1 MMSTERS
8 TAHELPGSGL
18 ETARMPGHW
27 LLARLGKRVLR
38 PGGLGLTRELL
49 GGLAI
54 RPDDEVIEFA
64 PGLGATAKLILERK
78 PSRYTGIERDAEA
91 MAWTRQNLPQRADI
105 SVAVGTADAT
115 GLPGESASVV
125 LGESLL
131 SMNNQEHKQAIV
143 AEACRLLRPGGRY
156 GIHEL
161 CLVPDDL
168 APEHRQAIHSE
179 LSEAVHVGAHPLP
192 AWDWTALLESAGLRV
207 IQIGY
212 APMHLLRPRRMIADE
227 GVRGA
232 LRVACNILRDGT
244 ARRRVLAMH
253 RVFERHRDNLRGI
266 YLVAEKPAS

>member
-1 MMSTERS
+1 MGTERGG
-8 TAHELPGSGL
+8 TADLPGGGL
-18 ETARMPGHW
+18 DTAGMPGHW

-38 PGGLGLTRELL
+38 PGGLGLTREML

-54 RPDDEVIEFA
+54 RTDDAVIEFA
-64 PGLGATAKLILERK
+64 PGLGVTARLILDRK
-78 PSRYTGIERDAEA
+78 PHRYTGIERDAEA
-91 MAWTRQNLPQRADI
+91 MAWTRENLPRHGEV
-105 SVAVGTADAT
+105 SVAVGAADAT
-115 GLPGESASVV
+115 GLPPESASVV

-131 SMNNQEHKQAIV
+131 SMNSDASKQAIV

-168 APEHRQAIHSE
+168 APEQRQAIHRE
-179 LSEAVHVGAHPLP
+179 LSEAAHVGAHPLA
-192 AWDWTALLESAGLRV
+192 AWDWTALLEAAGLKV
-207 IQIGY
+207 VQIGY

-227 GVRGA
+227 GWRGA
-232 LRVACNILRDGT
+232 LRVAGNILRDRA

-266 YLVAEKPAS
+266 YLVAEKPA